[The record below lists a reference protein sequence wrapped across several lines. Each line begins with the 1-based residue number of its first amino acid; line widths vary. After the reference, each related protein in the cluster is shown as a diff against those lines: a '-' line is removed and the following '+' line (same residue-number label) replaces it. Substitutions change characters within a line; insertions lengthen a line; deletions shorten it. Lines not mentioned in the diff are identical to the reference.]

1 MSRIVNRICLM
12 AVSILVAAF
21 MCKGFAE
28 AKVITVSGSTGQ
40 DIQQALDQAQNS
52 TEETTVMIPPG
63 TYNLTNPLLVYSN
76 TTIKA
81 TGATIINYNGGA
93 ALTVSPYIDPT
104 NIRVIDGN
112 WCADGDEGVISFPGV
127 RPGSN
132 ISLENMRVHSA
143 LFGESGAGIY
153 LKSVTGGKVSN
164 CNISETVMG
173 LDMSWCEQIEIS
185 RNSFAGIGETSF
197 QAVSVKNLVVS
208 DNWIMNSGKYGMLVD
223 WDKSSVI
230 SGNTVQN
237 SALDPNRAGHGEGLV
252 VRNSEGTRV
261 ENNRV
266 NVVRSHVENWGNGI
280 LIAASKDITVQ
291 GNDVSEAGNHGIQ
304 VTYASA
310 RVYLNNNTVTDSGNH
325 GISISRASTADI
337 TGGVISN
344 TTGSAIVYDG
354 NPYNG
359 QTGVSGTVDGCEI
372 DGSTAAG
379 IYIEKAEVVVKNSTI
394 KNSTAAGIYIAKA
407 EVEVKNSTIEN
418 STSMGVVVLNST
430 ATLSNNVIRQDEVD
444 VSADGI
450 VTNYGAIVTLQGN
463 RICNFGNSG
472 IINNPGSVVYGTNN
486 QIMVNANRFRS
497 NSIYNPQ
504 GGSSEIKNNTL
515 KILDISGTAV
525 TGFSYWNDFECGAVV
540 NGMKYET
547 KVGAGGVSAQF
558 SVSYPPTD
566 SSRVVVY
573 VRDDAGNATILQASP
588 DFDLNKLQ
596 SGNVQLVEDFV
607 RRMYATTL
615 GREASADEVKYY
627 VERLQSG
634 AIDGATT
641 AQNFVGSPEFQG
653 KNLSAEDYVAAM
665 YEAFFGRSAGPAEI
679 QYWKNELT
687 SGMSRKYVLRGF
699 VNSNEFETLCQKAGI
714 TRGLMVLAE
723 GEEYEINYDKLG
735 EFVERLYVCALK
747 RDIRPSE
754 AEKQYYVTEIANRT
768 MTAEMA
774 AKNFFFSPEFEKQ
787 QTSDEEY
794 IGRLYVTFMERGEPA
809 AGETGYW
816 ITQMRAGLSRE
827 MVLERFAASDEFKGI
842 MKSYGIR

>member
-40 DIQQALDQAQNS
+40 DIQQALDQARDS

-63 TYNLTNPLLVYSN
+63 MYRLESPLLVYSN

-81 TGATIINYNGGA
+81 TGATIANFNGGA

-104 NIRVIDGN
+104 NISVIDGN
-112 WCADGDEGVISFPGV
+112 WYVDGEESVIYFPGE

-132 ISLENMRVHSA
+132 ITLENMYIHGSLNGNAR
-143 LFGESGAGIY
+143 AGIY
-153 LKSVTGGKVSN
+153 LKSVTGGKVSD
-164 CNISETVMG
+164 CNVGSAVMG
-173 LDMSWCEQIEIS
+173 IDMSWCEQIEIS
-185 RNSFAGIGETSF
+185 GNTINTIGETSF
-197 QAVSVKNLVVS
+197 QAVRVNNLVVS
-208 DNWIMNSGKYGMLVD
+208 DNLIMNSGKYGMLVD

-379 IYIEKAEVVVKNSTI
+379 IHIEKAEVVVKNSTI
-394 KNSTAAGIYIAKA
+394 KNSTG
-407 EVEVKNSTIEN
+407 T
-418 STSMGVVVLNST
+418 GVIVLSST
-430 ATLSNNVIRQDEVD
+430 ATLSNNVIRQDAVD
-444 VSADGI
+444 ANANGI
-450 VTNYGAIVTLQGN
+450 VTNNGARVTLQGN
-463 RICNFGNSG
+463 RICNFGSSG
-472 IINNPGSVVYGTNN
+472 IINNPGSAVYGTNN
-486 QIMVNANRFRS
+486 QIMVNANRFGM

-515 KILDISGTAV
+515 RILEISGTAV

-540 NGMKYET
+540 NGMKYGT
-547 KVGAGGVSAQF
+547 TVGAGGTSAQF
-558 SVSYPPTD
+558 TVSYPQTD

-573 VRDDAGNATILQASP
+573 VRDDAGNATILQAPP
-588 DFDLNKLQ
+588 DFDLNKMQ
-596 SGNVQLVEDFV
+596 SGSVQLVGDFV
-607 RRMYATTL
+607 RRMYVTTL
-615 GREASADEVKYY
+615 GREASDGEVQYY

-653 KNLSAEDYVAAM
+653 KNLSDEDYVAAM
-665 YEAFFGRSAGPAEI
+665 YEAFFGRSAGAAEI
-679 QYWKNELT
+679 RYWKNELT

-699 VNSNEFETLCQKAGI
+699 VNSNEFELLCQKAGI

-747 RDIRPSE
+747 RNIRPSE
-754 AEKQYYVTEIANRT
+754 AEKQYYVTGIANRT

-774 AKNFFFSPEFEKQ
+774 AKNFFFSPEFANQ
-787 QTSDEEY
+787 HTSDEEY
-794 IGRLYVTFMERGEPA
+794 IGRLYVTFMDRESA
-809 AGETGYW
+809 TAETGYW

-842 MKSYGIR
+842 MASYGIR